1 MKISKIIEGR
11 IRGWLPKEPSSIIL
25 PNKSK
30 LRNMRKPI
38 KYSKANVALI
48 SFITLLLLS
57 VFAQIHYQTQT
68 WSNIQ
73 PSYSISADKLT
84 EKPENYFVL
93 SNPDQYVLKVLDGQE
108 RHIEVPWDDTQID
121 ELTRQYSTNN
131 IEYDGSYYSIQIN
144 FVDAFPPRTVS
155 YILAGFVISILGIVV
170 ISLSKGIIHFSAHA
184 MENSGE

>member
-155 YILAGFVISILGIVV
+155 YILAGF
-170 ISLSKGIIHFSAHA
+170 LSQFWA
-184 MENSGE
+184 